1 LSNALGPR
9 LERLVRRWN
18 DWLDVKMTVEVLKL
32 T

>member
-1 LSNALGPR
+1 LSNALGP
-9 LERLVRRWN
+9 LERLVRRRN